1 MYRCLHT
8 KGYPRA
14 IEIGHGF
21 SVVGTAVPQGGISK
35 LCDLNKKKSRLG
47 IGYKN
52 VPNE

>member
-21 SVVGTAVPQGGISK
+21 SVVGTAVPQGESVSYVIWI
-35 LCDLNKKKSRLG
+35 KKNPG
-47 IGYKN
+47 WG
-52 VPNE
+52 